1 MQDRDSAH
9 APQAAETAGHPASGR
24 LQPRACPVGHG
35 TRWLG
40 EGFRL
45 FKQDPWVWILNII
58 IFLVIMIILGTVPI
72 LSLLSSLAGP
82 VFIGGLILGC
92 QAQDQGRPLEVA
104 HVFAGFQQQTGRL
117 VAVGAL
123 NLLASILMIVLA
135 MAVMMMLGGADM
147 LTAMHGIETGAM
159 DPDVLAREALPMSL
173 MVLVVFAVLLAML
186 FWFAPTLVVLHPEVG
201 VMEAL
206 GLSFRACLRN
216 VLPFLL
222 YGVVLFVLAI
232 VATIPLMLGW
242 LVLWPVLIGSIY
254 ASYKDIFL
262 GGEGE

>member
-1 MQDRDSAH
+1 
-9 APQAAETAGHPASGR
+9 
-24 LQPRACPVGHG
+24 V
-35 TRWLG
+35 
-40 EGFRL
+40 
-45 FKQDPWVWILNII
+45 V
-58 IFLVIMIILGTVPI
+58 
-72 LSLLSSLAGP
+72 SL
-82 VFIGGLILGC
+82 
-92 QAQDQGRPLEVA
+92 
-104 HVFAGFQQQTGRL
+104 
-117 VAVGAL
+117 
-123 NLLASILMIVLA
+123 
-135 MAVMMMLGGADM
+135 
-147 LTAMHGIETGAM
+147 
-159 DPDVLAREALPMSL
+159 
-173 MVLVVFAVLLAML
+173 FAVLLAML